1 MSSLKSKEQFYLVD
15 FGLAEKFKSSDD
27 VHKEEKPDK
36 KRANNGT
43 VEFRSRDAH
52 MGMISRRSDIECL
65 AYNLVLWLSGT
76 LPWLKSLDDADE
88 VYNLKKKFMKNISTE
103 LNKCFKSKNVNLK
116 SLQEFLNLVGK
127 LEFKE
132 KPDYKKLENLINKT
146 AQDFSSS
153 KRRSDQN
160 HESDVESL
168 DSLSPPKKIRRG
180 RSSSVGPL
188 INSPAVKTKKPL
200 RAKASTTRTKKASP
214 NLDQTIILSDDSIE
228 LAKNGKN
235 NGDEAGDQ
243 VNDDEVGMTPAMIAI
258 KKLIEKKK
266 NEALNKKRSKKK

>member
-27 VHKEEKPDK
+27 VHKEEKADK

-52 MGMISRRSDIECL
+52 VGMISRRSDIECL

-76 LPWLKSLDDADE
+76 LPWLKSLHDADE
-88 VYNLKKKFMKNISTE
+88 VYNLKKKFMTNISTE
-103 LNKCFKSKNVNLK
+103 LNKCFKNKNVNLK
-116 SLQEFLNLVGK
+116 SLQELLNVVGK
-127 LEFKE
+127 LQFKE
-132 KPDYKKLENLINKT
+132 KPDYKKLENLINKI

-153 KRRSDQN
+153 KRRSDQS

-168 DSLSPPKKIRRG
+168 HSLSPPKKLRRG

-200 RAKASTTRTKKASP
+200 RAKTSAARTKKVSP
-214 NLDQTIILSDDSIE
+214 NLDQTIILSDDSFE
-228 LAKNGKN
+228 LPTNGKN
-235 NGDEAGDQ
+235 NRDEADDQ
-243 VNDDEVGMTPAMIAI
+243 VNSDEVGMTPAMIAI

-266 NEALNKKRSKKK
+266 NEALNKKKTKKK